1 MAIIDRDTSPAT
13 ATPTASASQ
22 QPSLTAAVPSS
33 QGITVDTLAN
43 DDAYLNTVRDYMS
56 TRLGAGGQQKEDED
70 NSDYV
75 ERFLTHMRSFENRSV
90 ELAGQIDFLRQ
101 ADEQKRKQFLNA
113 YTIYNNLP
121 GFASEGGGSALSA
134 IGDYAYYNVVDPI
147 NLVGLGVGSI
157 AAKQAAKQ
165 GVKGLM
171 KGLAVYGSNF
181 LTEGVIG
188 GGMDLGLQ
196 RIEKESGVRDEY
208 DFGRAGTAAVLSG
221 AGSAA
226 LQGAGDA
233 AMAAFRKS
241 PLKRDLRGELV
252 AKGVEAGAE
261 RLDNVEANIG
271 RIDTD
276 RAQLAEFDD
285 ARGRNILDQIGDVKN
300 PDLVEAKV
308 RDEVDAIINDVG
320 ERLFTDP
327 TSGVTL
333 GPNEKVSDAIFRVL
347 QDRDTI
353 KQIDEAALA
362 GALNEAGVNPEQ
374 FAQIYRTTVRES
386 AQQLNALSQLAK
398 KLRGAGSMD
407 MAAYGRVK
415 DYFDVKG
422 NRFLNPFKAAYEG
435 ALYLDRNRRAFLVSQ
450 IPTLIRNVSTTGIRG
465 SIDTGANILDAFG
478 FYAVRKAQQAA
489 GKDVPTY
496 TLDMALSD
504 SFGLIRNAIDQDFSE
519 QVVKATLGK
528 NPKLL
533 EQISRNITDIGDGQ
547 LSTAARMANFLNMTH
562 DGLVRRAVYA
572 AAAEKQLQRI
582 TGKTL
587 AETLATDG
595 EIPKEIMQKA
605 VREALEFTYADMP
618 TDRILN
624 PLVKTIEALPL
635 IGTGIFTF
643 PRFTASALK
652 FTTKYVLGGNTLTG
666 GYKLLNA
673 AATGSER
680 ALNEGM
686 TEISKGV
693 VGGYFLFEAI
703 KHRSDNQ
710 DIRWYEYKDDEGKTG
725 DLRPLFPLAPY
736 LLVADFLVKAS
747 NGTLDRLSTQE
758 ITEGILGTR
767 LAGAQLY
774 VIDQFYKSFSSEAEG
789 GSAFLSDNISG
800 QRAAEAIG
808 TMVGELIGGPI
819 NTNILTGLVRD
830 ISRTFDTEEAR
841 VRDVRRVEGQTSFE
855 RGTDALVRGITRNT
869 PYMNRDMPA
878 LESPTREGDMFYQS
892 PLATTFTG
900 VRKSMVRN
908 ELEAELVRL
917 GIQNRQINPSTGDS
931 TATALTAGVLGDIAL
946 DLVRVDTPTYE
957 RLSDAAKVNYLMD
970 RFSSAREIATQVA
983 KANSYSNNVIK
994 GPAEGYEYTPFDRSQ
1009 WIKTPA
1015 RIRKEV
1021 NEYFKKAF
1029 GGTVEELGAFRA
1041 GVIYGN
1047 TAQDRF
1053 K

>member
-1 MAIIDRDTSPAT
+1 MAIVDVDQSSSAAT
-13 ATPTASASQ
+13 GS

-208 DFGRAGTAAVLSG
+208 DFGRAGTAAALSG

-241 PLKRDLRGELV
+241 PLKRDLKGELV

-261 RLDNVEANIG
+261 RLDNVEANVG

-327 TSGVTL
+327 TSGLTL
-333 GPNEKVSDAIFRVL
+333 GANEKVSDAIFRVL
-347 QDRDTI
+347 QDKDAI
-353 KQIDEAALA
+353 KQIDETALA

-407 MAAYGRVK
+407 TAAYSRVR
-415 DYFDVKG
+415 DYFDQKP
-422 NRFLNPFKAAYEG
+422 LNPLQKLYSG

-496 TLDMALSD
+496 TLSMALSD
-504 SFGLIRNAIDQDFSE
+504 SFGLVRNAVDQDFSE

-533 EQISRNITDIGDGQ
+533 EQISRNVTDIGDGQ

-572 AAAEKQLQRI
+572 AAVEKQLQRI

-618 TDRILN
+618 TDPILN
-624 PLVKTIEALPL
+624 PLVKAIEALPF

-652 FTTKYVLGGNTLTG
+652 FTGNYVMGGHLVKG
-666 GYKLLNA
+666 GYKLSRAVASGN
-673 AATGSER
+673 ER

-686 TEISKGV
+686 TSLSKGL
-693 VGGYFLFEAI
+693 VGGYFLFEAW

-710 DIRWYEYKDDEGKTG
+710 DIKWYEYKDDEGKTG

-736 LLVADFLVKAS
+736 LLVADFLVKAG
-747 NGTLDRLSTQE
+747 NGTLDRLSAQE
-758 ITEGILGTR
+758 VTEGILGTR

-774 VIDQFYKSFSSEAEG
+774 VIDQFYKSFSSEAQG
-789 GSAFLSDNISG
+789 GVDSISG
-800 QRAAEAIG
+800 QRAAEAAG
-808 TMVGELIGGPI
+808 TMLGELIGGPI

-841 VRDVRRVEGQTSFE
+841 MRDSRRVEGQTAGE
-855 RGTDALVRGITRNT
+855 RFTDALGSAIIRNT
-869 PYMNRDMPA
+869 PYMNRDKPA

-917 GIQNRQINPSTGDS
+917 GIENRQINPSTGDS
-931 TATALTAGVLGDIAL
+931 TANALTSGMLGDIAL

-983 KANSYSNNVIK
+983 KANSYSNNVIQ

-1041 GVIYGN
+1041 GVIYGK
-1047 TAQDRF
+1047 TAQGRF
-1053 K
+1053 R

>member
-1 MAIIDRDTSPAT
+1 MAIIARDTSPAT

-56 TRLGAGGQQKEDED
+56 TRLGAGGQQREDED

-75 ERFLTHMRSFENRSV
+75 ERFLTHMRSFENRSL

-208 DFGRAGTAAVLSG
+208 DFGRAGTAAALSG
-221 AGSAA
+221 AGSVA

-327 TSGVTL
+327 TSGLTL
-333 GPNEKVSDAIFRVL
+333 GANEKVSDAIFRVL
-347 QDRDTI
+347 QDKDAI
-353 KQIDEAALA
+353 KQIDETALA

-407 MAAYGRVK
+407 TAAYSRVR
-415 DYFDVKG
+415 DYFDQKPE
-422 NRFLNPFKAAYEG
+422 NPLQKLYSG

-450 IPTLIRNVSTTGIRG
+450 IPTLIRNVYTTGIRG

-478 FYAVRKAQQAA
+478 FYAVRKAQQKA

-496 TLDMALSD
+496 TLNMALSD
-504 SFGLIRNAIDQDFSE
+504 AFGLVRNAVDQDFSE

-533 EQISRNITDIGDGQ
+533 EQISRNVTDIGDGQ

-562 DGLVRRAVYA
+562 DGLVRRAIYA
-572 AAAEKQLQRI
+572 SSVEKQIQRI

-595 EIPKEIMQKA
+595 AIPTEIMQKA

-624 PLVKTIEALPL
+624 PLVKTIEALPF

-652 FTTKYVLGGNTLTG
+652 FTGNYVMGGHLVQA
-666 GYKLLNA
+666 GYKLRQA
-673 AATGSER
+673 VKTGNER

-686 TEISKGV
+686 TNLSKGL
-693 VGGYFLFEAI
+693 VGGYFLFEAV
-703 KHRSDNQ
+703 KHRADNQ
-710 DIRWYEYKDDEGKTG
+710 DIKWYEYKDDEGKTG

-736 LLVADFLVKAS
+736 LLVADFLVKWS
-747 NGTLDRLSTQE
+747 NDTLDRLSTQE
-758 ITEGILGTR
+758 VIEGILGTR

-774 VIDQFYKSFSSEAEG
+774 VIDQFYKSFSSEAQG
-789 GSAFLSDNISG
+789 GIDSISG
-800 QRAAEAIG
+800 QRAAEAAG
-808 TMVGELIGGPI
+808 TMLGELIGGPI

-841 VRDVRRVEGQTSFE
+841 VRDVRRAEGQTAGE
-855 RGTDALVRGITRNT
+855 RFTDALGNAITRNT
-869 PYMNRDMPA
+869 PYMNRDKPA

-931 TATALTAGVLGDIAL
+931 TANALTAGVLGDIAL

-983 KANSYSNNVIK
+983 KANSYSNNVIE
-994 GPAEGYEYTPFDRSQ
+994 GRGEGYEYTPFDRSQ

-1047 TAQDRF
+1047 TAQGRF

>member
-1 MAIIDRDTSPAT
+1 MAIIDVDQSPVT

-70 NSDYV
+70 NRDYV

-90 ELAGQIDFLRQ
+90 ELASQIDFLRQ

-121 GFASEGGGSALSA
+121 GFASKGGGSALSA

-157 AAKQAAKQ
+157 AAKQAAKL

-208 DFGRAGTAAVLSG
+208 DFGRAGTAAALSG

-327 TSGVTL
+327 TSGLTL
-333 GPNEKVSDAIFRVL
+333 GANEKVSDAIFRVL
-347 QDRDTI
+347 QDKDAI
-353 KQIDEAALA
+353 KQIDETALA

-407 MAAYGRVK
+407 TAAYGRVR
-415 DYFDVKG
+415 DYFDQKPM
-422 NRFLNPFKAAYEG
+422 NPLQKLYTG

-496 TLDMALSD
+496 TLSMALSD
-504 SFGLIRNAIDQDFSE
+504 SFGLVRNAIDQDFSE

-533 EQISRNITDIGDGQ
+533 EQISRNVTDIGDGQ

-572 AAAEKQLQRI
+572 AAVEKQLQRI

-618 TDRILN
+618 TDSILN
-624 PLVKTIEALPL
+624 PMVKTIEALPF

-703 KHRSDNQ
+703 KHRADNQ
-710 DIRWYEYKDDEGKTG
+710 DIKWYEYKDDEGKTG

-747 NGTLDRLSTQE
+747 NDTLDRLSTQE
-758 ITEGILGTR
+758 VIEGILGTR

-774 VIDQFYKSFSSEAEG
+774 VIDQFYKSFSSEAQG
-789 GSAFLSDNISG
+789 GIDSISG
-800 QRAAEAIG
+800 QRAAEAAG
-808 TMVGELIGGPI
+808 TMLGELIGGPI

-841 VRDVRRVEGQTSFE
+841 MRDSRRVEGQTAGE
-855 RGTDALVRGITRNT
+855 RFTDALGSAITRNT
-869 PYMNRDMPA
+869 PYMNRDKPA

-908 ELEAELVRL
+908 ELESELVRL

-931 TATALTAGVLGDIAL
+931 TANALTSGVLGDIAL
-946 DLVRVDTPTYE
+946 DLVNIDSATYQD
-957 RLSDAAKVNYLMD
+957 LSDAGKVNYLMD
-970 RFSSAREIATQVA
+970 RFASAREIATQVA
-983 KANSYSNNVIK
+983 TAQSYSENEI
-994 GPAEGYEYTPFDRSQ
+994 EGRDGYAYTPFDRSQ

-1021 NEYFKKAF
+1021 NEYFKEQF

-1047 TAQDRF
+1047 TAQGRF

>member
-1 MAIIDRDTSPAT
+1 MAIIARDTSPAT

-327 TSGVTL
+327 TSGLTL
-333 GPNEKVSDAIFRVL
+333 GANEKVSDAIFRVL
-347 QDRDTI
+347 QDKDAI
-353 KQIDEAALA
+353 KQIDETSLA

-407 MAAYGRVK
+407 TAAYSRVR
-415 DYFDVKG
+415 DYFDQKPE
-422 NRFLNPFKAAYEG
+422 NPLQKLYSG

-496 TLDMALSD
+496 TLSMALSD
-504 SFGLIRNAIDQDFSE
+504 SFGLVRNAVDQDFSE

-533 EQISRNITDIGDGQ
+533 EQISRNVTDIGDGQ

-562 DGLVRRAVYA
+562 DGLVRRAIYA
-572 AAAEKQLQRI
+572 AAVEKQLQRI

-618 TDRILN
+618 TDPILN
-624 PLVKTIEALPL
+624 PLVKAIEALPF

-652 FTTKYVLGGNTLTG
+652 FTGNYVMGGHLVKG
-666 GYKLLNA
+666 GYKLSRA
-673 AATGSER
+673 AASGNER

-686 TEISKGV
+686 TSLSKGL
-693 VGGYFLFEAI
+693 VGGYFLFEAW

-710 DIRWYEYKDDEGKTG
+710 DIKWYEYKDDEGKTG

-736 LLVADFLVKAS
+736 LLVADFLVKAG
-747 NGTLDRLSTQE
+747 NGTLDRLSAQE
-758 ITEGILGTR
+758 VTEGILGTR

-774 VIDQFYKSFSSEAEG
+774 VIDQFYKSFSSEAQG
-789 GSAFLSDNISG
+789 GVDSISG
-800 QRAAEAIG
+800 QRAAEAAG
-808 TMVGELIGGPI
+808 TMLGELIGGPI

-830 ISRTFDTEEAR
+830 ISRTFDTEEATM
-841 VRDVRRVEGQTSFE
+841 RDSRRVEGQTAGE
-855 RGTDALVRGITRNT
+855 RFTDALGNAITRNT
-869 PYMNRDMPA
+869 PYMNRDKPA
-878 LESPTREGDMFYQS
+878 LESPTREGDLFYQS

-908 ELEAELVRL
+908 ELESELVRL
-917 GIQNRQINPSTGDS
+917 GIENRQINPSTGDS
-931 TATALTAGVLGDIAL
+931 TANALTAGVLGDIAL

-970 RFSSAREIATQVA
+970 RFASAREIATQVA

-1041 GVIYGN
+1041 GVVYGN
-1047 TAQDRF
+1047 TAQGRF